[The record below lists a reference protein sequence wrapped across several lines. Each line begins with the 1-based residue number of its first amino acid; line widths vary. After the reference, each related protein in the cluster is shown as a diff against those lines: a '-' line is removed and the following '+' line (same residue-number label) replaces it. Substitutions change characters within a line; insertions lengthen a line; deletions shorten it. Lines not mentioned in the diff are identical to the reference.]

1 MSAGSLL
8 AAPWQVVLVWM
19 GDEFYLNLYLS
30 WCNWCSL
37 PLYERANEVP
47 SLTCNLIWWKV
58 GFLNFEK
65 SVTLVPWKLGA
76 GWPWP
81 LWHSVGRSVDLVRI
95 HQLGGAHHHNWF
107 IELGGMSP
115 LLTSHNKLSMFHGDT
130 MCSIH
135 MKFITSNKFNGSDF
149 VKSRQR
155 GQIWLMAGCVGQFER
170 WGGERPP
177 HIHQHIFIYAAALKL
192 VHPQNSS
199 IFAI

>member
-1 MSAGSLL
+1 MNAQMRCRAWLVTWSDEKLDSRILRKVWLWFLESWARGDRGLCGTQWGGQSSSSGFTSL
-8 AAPWQVVLVWM
+8 AAPTITI
-19 GDEFYLNLYLS
+19 DSLS
-30 WCNWCSL
+30 C
-37 PLYERANEVP
+37 
-47 SLTCNLIWWKV
+47 
-58 GFLNFEK
+58 F
-65 SVTLVPWKLGA
+65 
-76 GWPWP
+76 
-81 LWHSVGRSVDLVRI
+81 
-95 HQLGGAHHHNWF
+95 
-107 IELGGMSP
+107 GGMSP

-135 MKFITSNKFNGSDF
+135 MKFITRNKFNGSDF